1 MDNGIMDMLAERTL
15 RQRVVRI
22 YDTEERAM
30 EQAIKRKRFGL
41 SGSTL
46 KFIAMITMLIDHIGA
61 VVWLRYIL
69 DMQSHISSVE
79 QYNSMVMLYRVMRG
93 IGRIAFPIYCF
104 LLVEGFQK
112 TRNLKKYILRLGVFA
127 LIAEVPFDLAFTARV
142 FSLSYQS
149 VMLTLLVGVLTMWGV
164 SLLERHVKN
173 KILLVLGGA
182 LVIALGA
189 GAAELMKTDYGYLGI
204 LCIMVLY
211 ALRRVKWMQILGGC
225 LVFSWEVWAPV
236 AFLPIAFYDG
246 RRGLRLKY
254 VFYLFYPLHLL
265 ILYLICVYMGWGN
278 IPAV

>member
-1 MDNGIMDMLAERTL
+1 
-15 RQRVVRI
+15 
-22 YDTEERAM
+22 M
-30 EQAIKRKRFGL
+30 EQAIKRKQFGL

-189 GAAELMKTDYGYLGI
+189 GAAELMKMDYGYLGI

>member
-1 MDNGIMDMLAERTL
+1 MDMLAERTL

-189 GAAELMKTDYGYLGI
+189 GAAELMKMDYGYLGI

-225 LVFSWEVWAPV
+225 LVFSWEVWTPV

>member
-1 MDNGIMDMLAERTL
+1 
-15 RQRVVRI
+15 
-22 YDTEERAM
+22 M
-30 EQAIKRKRFGL
+30 EQAIKRKQFSL

-61 VVWLRYIL
+61 VVLLRYIL
-69 DMQSHISSVE
+69 DMQGHISSVE
-79 QYNSMVMLYRVMRG
+79 QYNSMVTLYRVMRG

-112 TRNLKKYILRLGVFA
+112 THNLKKYILRLGVFA

-142 FSLSYQS
+142 FSLRYQS

-173 KILLVLGGA
+173 RILLVLGGA

>member
-1 MDNGIMDMLAERTL
+1 MDMLAERTL

-189 GAAELMKTDYGYLGI
+189 GAAELMKMDYGYLGI